1 MNPLEPRLLQ
11 LERDL
16 ELALEH
22 GRWLSD
28 DERAALQQLQHE
40 RDLALVQERRQR
52 RKLVVLLVVSLL
64 LPPLWPLALALTL
77 YLLFPATFRRLIL
90 AAGVGALVLGGLI
103 AAVVLALVVA
113 LLMAIF

>member
-1 MNPLEPRLLQ
+1 MSPLEPRLLQ

-28 DERAALQQLQHE
+28 EERAELQRLQRE
-40 RDLALVQERRQR
+40 RELALDQERRQR
-52 RKLVVLLVVSLL
+52 RKLLVLLVVSLL

-77 YLLFPATFRRLIL
+77 YLLFPATVARLAL
-90 AAGVGALVLGGLI
+90 AAGVGALVLVSLF
-103 AAVVLALVVA
+103 AALVLALVVA